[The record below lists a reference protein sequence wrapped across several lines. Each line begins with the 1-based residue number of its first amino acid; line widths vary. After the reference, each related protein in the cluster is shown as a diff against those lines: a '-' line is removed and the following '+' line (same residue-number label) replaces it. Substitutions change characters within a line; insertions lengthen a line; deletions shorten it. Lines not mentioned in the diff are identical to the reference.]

1 MQDLIQKILN
11 KNGVQIKRY
20 PGDDIKRRMK
30 LVDKYN
36 IDTLFDIGA
45 NEGQYACLMREYG
58 YKKKIISFEPLK
70 SAFEKL
76 KYVSSKDNNWLINN
90 YALGNENT
98 TSMINIAGNSWS
110 SSILNMLPSHL
121 NVAPES
127 KYVAQEKIEIKKL
140 DSIFNSFCNNEDKV
154 MIKIDVQ
161 GFEKN
166 VLDGANE
173 SLNNIKII
181 QLEMSIIPLYENEM
195 IFVDMINYLDN
206 NGFKLFSLENGYFDS
221 TTGKLLQVDGI
232 FEKSDIK

>member
-1 MQDLIQKILN
+1 MKNLIKEILR
-11 KNGVQIKRY
+11 KNGIIVRRY
-20 PGDDIKRRMK
+20 PEIDVVRRMK
-30 LVDKYN
+30 LVSNHN

-45 NEGQYACLMREYG
+45 NAGQYASLMREYG
-58 YKKKIISFEPLK
+58 FKGKIISFEPLK
-70 SAFEKL
+70 SAFEEL
-76 KYVSSKDNNWLINN
+76 KKTSIKDNNWLINN

-98 TSMINIAGNSWS
+98 ISMINVAGNSYS

-121 NVAPES
+121 KVAPES
-127 KYVAQEKIEIKKL
+127 KYVTQEKIEIKKL
-140 DSIFNSFCNNEDKV
+140 DSIFYSFCNNEDKV
-154 MIKIDVQ
+154 MIKIDTQ
-161 GFEKN
+161 GYEKN

-206 NGFKLFSLENGYFDS
+206 KGFQLFSLENGYFDS

-232 FEKSDIK
+232 FEKKM